1 MGRPSKLT
9 PTQWDEIGKRL
20 ASGES
25 AADLAKAHGIAQSQI
40 SRRFS
45 HDTQMRVKQVAHA
58 LAVMPVKELTAA
70 LSLADELRAISGHLA
85 AAGRYGSAT
94 AHRLQALAHGE
105 VQKIDDQ
112 NPLDSIEALKGV
124 QALTR
129 LANDAA
135 ATGLNLLTAN
145 KDRANS
151 QADPYPLA
159 LNGSDVGG

>member
-9 PTQWDEIGKRL
+9 PTQWDEVGKRL
-20 ASGES
+20 SNGDT
-25 AADLAKAHGIAQSQI
+25 AAALAREYGVSQTSI
-40 SRRFS
+40 SKRFS
-45 HDTQMRVKQVAHA
+45 QFPTAIVGK
-58 LAVMPVKELTAA
+58 LGKELSALPPQAQAA
-70 LSLADELRAISGHLA
+70 AVSLADELRSISGHLA

-105 VQKIDDQ
+105 VQKIDDS

-135 ATGLNLLTAN
+135 QTGMGLLQAN
-145 KDRANS
+145 KDQANKTPE
-151 QADPYPLA
+151 AVPLM
-159 LNGSDVGG
+159 LDGSDVHG

>member
-9 PTQWDEIGKRL
+9 PTQWEEIGKRL
-20 ASGES
+20 AHGES
-25 AADLAKAHGIAQSQI
+25 AADLAKTFGIGQSQI

-45 HDTQMRVKQVAHA
+45 HDSQVRVKQVAQA
-58 LAVMPVKELTAA
+58 LAVLPVKEHAAA

-105 VQKIDDQ
+105 VQKIDDS

-135 ATGLNLLTAN
+135 ATGMGLLQAN
-145 KDRANS
+145 RDQKASEQQPIVIDGF
-151 QADPYPLA
+151 LA
-159 LNGSDVGG
+159 RV